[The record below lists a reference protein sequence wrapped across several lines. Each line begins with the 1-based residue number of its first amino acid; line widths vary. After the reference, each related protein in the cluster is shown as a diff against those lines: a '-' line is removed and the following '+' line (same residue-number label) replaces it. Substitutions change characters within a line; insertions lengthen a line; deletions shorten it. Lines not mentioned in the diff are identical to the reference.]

1 MPRVWGCSLS
11 ASQWP
16 TGRAKGGATAVGL
29 QEADKAV
36 VKAHRGAVKAVQA
49 KQARVNKA
57 RADRVRADRD
67 REVMVGRAA

>member
-1 MPRVWGCSLS
+1 LLRVWGCSLS

-16 TGRAKGGATAVGL
+16 TGRAKGGVTAVGL

-36 VKAHRGAVKAVQA
+36 VKAQRGAVKAVQA
-49 KQARVNKA
+49 KQA

>member
-1 MPRVWGCSLS
+1 V
-11 ASQWP
+11 
-16 TGRAKGGATAVGL
+16 
-29 QEADKAV
+29 ADKAV